1 MSEFAHRLSK
11 VYIWNLFIFLKVSKV
26 MKLIGGLGR
35 TRFDLAS
42 FMTISNRLTFYLGIS
57 AMRISFFS
65 YFFTSLS
72 LLTGVNF
79 GN

>member
-1 MSEFAHRLSK
+1 
-11 VYIWNLFIFLKVSKV
+11 

-42 FMTISNRLTFYLGIS
+42 FMTISNRLTFYLDIS
-57 AMRISFFS
+57 AMKISFFS